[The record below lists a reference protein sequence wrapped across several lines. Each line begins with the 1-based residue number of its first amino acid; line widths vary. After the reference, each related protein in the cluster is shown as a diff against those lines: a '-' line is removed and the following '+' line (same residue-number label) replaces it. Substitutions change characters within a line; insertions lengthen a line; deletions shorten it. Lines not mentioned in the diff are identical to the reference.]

1 RWHQPQMARATG
13 RRLAG
18 VLRQA
23 IGELRL
29 SVRYGLARARPPAT
43 GSVAHPAPLGA
54 RDGPRPRRRRRG
66 CAGQGLV
73 LSALARN
80 GPVLRRGHSQYA
92 VPRPAPADLS
102 RSTLPGPAP
111 YARSGG

>member
-1 RWHQPQMARATG
+1 MARATG
-13 RRLAG
+13 WRLAG

-54 RDGPRPRRRRRG
+54 RDDPRPRRRHRG
-66 CAGQGLV
+66 GTGHGLI
-73 LSALARN
+73 LSALAGN

-92 VPRPAPADLS
+92 VPRPTTADLS
-102 RSTLPGPAP
+102 RSTVPGPA
-111 YARSGG
+111 

>member
-1 RWHQPQMARATG
+1 MARATG

-18 VLRQA
+18 VLRQD

-29 SVRYGLARARPPAT
+29 SVRYGLARARPPAA

-66 CAGQGLV
+66 GAGQGLV
-73 LSALARN
+73 LAALARN

-92 VPRPAPADLS
+92 VPGSTAADLS
-102 RSTLPGPAP
+102 RPALPGLA
-111 YARSGG
+111 